1 MNKNAVVTLIIGLI
15 IGIGGTVGVTAL
27 VDNDKNKE
35 STSSQSQTATTSNTS
50 MTMADMNKEL
60 ATKTGSDFDKTFI
73 EMMMQHHQGA
83 IEMAKLSE
91 TRADRQ
97 EIKTLSQNIIAAQ
110 EKEIADMKQWQ
121 VDWGFVQSGNSMPGM
136 NH

>member
-1 MNKNAVVTLIIGLI
+1 MNKNAVVTLVIGLI

-27 VDNDKNKE
+27 VGNDKSNNN
-35 STSSQSQTATTSNTS
+35 TSSQSQTPTTSNTS

-73 EMMMQHHQGA
+73 EMMIQHHQGA

-91 TRADRQ
+91 TRTDRQ

-121 VDWGFVQSGNSMPGM
+121 MDWGFVQSGGSMPGM

>member
-1 MNKNAVVTLIIGLI
+1 MNKNAIITLAIGLI
-15 IGIGGTVGVTAL
+15 MGIGGTVGVTAL
-27 VDNDKNKE
+27 VDSNKSNE
-35 STSSQSQTATTSNTS
+35 STSSQSQTPTTNNTS

-60 ATKTGSDFDKTFI
+60 ATKTGSDYDKAFI
-73 EMMMQHHQGA
+73 EMMIQHHQGA

-121 VDWGFVQSGNSMPGM
+121 MDWGFVQSGDSMPGM